1 MSSTGDTYC
10 CECVGDC
17 LFEVTDCNGGGTS
30 LVDDSYGYLPSVGDF
45 VAWSDGG
52 STYCGE
58 VTDENQSG
66 SAAGSVTY
74 SGYTDCAD
82 CNANEGL

>member
-1 MSSTGDTYC
+1 MKM
-10 CECVGDC
+10 
-17 LFEVTDCNGGGTS
+17 
-30 LVDDSYGYLPSVGDF
+30 PSVGDF

-82 CNANEGL
+82 CNTNEGL